1 VQKTSRLVRTQQLV
15 TTLFVQFL
23 PRGWKRGPC
32 RRTLSVRPSIRPSR
46 SCIIS
51 KRLNVQYSPTFSPSG
66 RHTILVL
73 PCQTLR
79 YDWGK
84 KYKKMVIFDQYLALG
99 LMTVG
104 VSSVVNSFD
113 LRLSK
118 FILYSTL
125 SGSGSVYSSRL
136 TETQRTSESS
146 RVVYSGGSMAPSWGR

>member
-1 VQKTSRLVRTQQLV
+1 MPNVVLRLGQKIQ
-15 TTLFVQFL
+15 
-23 PRGWKRGPC
+23 
-32 RRTLSVRPSIRPSR
+32 
-46 SCIIS
+46 
-51 KRLNVQYSPTFSPSG
+51 
-66 RHTILVL
+66 
-73 PCQTLR
+73 
-79 YDWGK
+79 
-84 KYKKMVIFDQYLALG
+84 KMVIFDQYLALG

-118 FILYSTL
+118 FILYSSL